1 MFGWFTK
8 VALPPPDDIEWILE
22 TFEWLIREHGG
33 FVAFETTP
41 LVLPTPEYFAI
52 TEVETHARAQAIFA
66 RMLDLTGLTGWPF
79 ELEAQRA
86 PPTIKDV
93 MPGYAFGSG
102 PPEPKSPAGT
112 FRVTPENRIR
122 VTYAPSEMQH
132 PPDFV
137 ATMAH
142 EIGHALVGTAA
153 TPPPDGWDLHEPA
166 TDVAAHYLG
175 FGVFAAN
182 TVVRLRKT
190 QDNTTYGWQVSRVG
204 YLSEAAHS
212 YALAVFM
219 APCQIPFAT
228 AKPHLAP
235 NPRAFVKRA
244 LADLDAR
251 YRDRL
256 ERIRRI
262 EAPEAAEAP
271 EATEAAEAAEA
282 AEAEAHAQDAATPTA
297 T

>member
-66 RMLDLTGLTGWPF
+66 RMLELTGLTGWPF

-93 MPGYAFGSG
+93 MPGYAFGAG

-175 FGVFAAN
+175 FGVLPPTRWCGSA
-182 TVVRLRKT
+182 RLR
-190 QDNTTYGWQVSRVG
+190 TTRRTGGRSR
-204 YLSEAAHS
+204 AW
-212 YALAVFM
+212 
-219 APCQIPFAT
+219 AT
-228 AKPHLAP
+228 SARPH
-235 NPRAFVKRA
+235 
-244 LADLDAR
+244 
-251 YRDRL
+251 
-256 ERIRRI
+256 
-262 EAPEAAEAP
+262 
-271 EATEAAEAAEA
+271 
-282 AEAEAHAQDAATPTA
+282 TA
-297 T
+297 TRSRCSWRCARSRSRPRSRTSRRTRAPS